1 MNHGWSYRDQVGSAA
16 AGLTALDYLTA
27 TRSHSTADE
36 WVDRFERGE
45 IEIDGMRANP
55 ATVLQLGRILVWHRP
70 PWDEPAV
77 PTNFAL
83 VYEDESLVAVD
94 KPSGLQTMPA
104 GGFLEHTLMH
114 LLRQHIPEASPL
126 HRLGRYTSGL
136 VLFARTHAAAAVLS
150 KAWRDHEVKKTYRA
164 LGSGVSTRDRIEI
177 DAAIGPLPHPQ
188 LGSVHAASTA
198 GKPSRS
204 VATALERGEH
214 DTLFSVDIATGRPH
228 QIRIHL
234 AYAGHPLV
242 GDAVY
247 ANGGVIKDD
256 PGLPGDGGYFL
267 HSEQLRFSHPVT
279 GRTLHLRAPAPAA
292 LRTTAEASLIQSL

>member
-1 MNHGWSYRDQVGSAA
+1 MNHGWSYREQVGPNG
-16 AGLTALDYLTA
+16 AGLTALDYLA
-27 TRSHSTADE
+27 AARSHSTAAE

-45 IEIDGMRANP
+45 IEIDGTRANP
-55 ATVLQLGRILVWHRP
+55 AIVLQLGHLIVWHRP

-114 LLRQHIPEASPL
+114 LLRQQIPEASPL

-164 LGSGVSTRDRIEI
+164 LGSGVATRDRIEI
-177 DAAIGPLPHPQ
+177 NAAIGPRPHPQ

-204 VATALERGEH
+204 VATVLERGGR

-242 GDAVY
+242 GDPLYDV
-247 ANGGVIKDD
+247 GGVIKDN

-267 HSEQLRFSHPVT
+267 HSEQLLFSHPVT
-279 GRTLHLRAPAPAA
+279 GQPLQLRAPAPAA
-292 LRTTAEASLIQSL
+292 LCTTAESALIHSS